1 MPGMNA
7 PLSEQSLQTAD
18 AGGGCR
24 ILLVEDNAVNR
35 TIAMKLLEKRGHV
48 VIAVENGA
56 LAVEATANDHFDMVL
71 MDVQMPVMDGLTA
84 TTQIRTREHATGG
97 HHLPIIA
104 VTAHA
109 LDQDRQ
115 RCLAAGMDD
124 YLPKPIRS
132 SDLYAAI
139 TRFAPA
145 ATSAGAATVSATM

>member
-1 MPGMNA
+1 MSPA
-7 PLSEQSLQTAD
+7 TIPVLAVP
-18 AGGGCR
+18 GCR
-24 ILLVEDNAVNR
+24 ILLVEDNLVNR
-35 TIAMKLLEKRGHV
+35 TIATKLLEKRGHV

-56 LAVEATANDHFDMVL
+56 LAVDVTARERFDMVL

-84 TTQIRTREHATGG
+84 TSRIRTREHTTGV
-97 HHLPIIA
+97 HLPIIA

-132 SDLYAAI
+132 ADLFATV
-139 TRFAPA
+139 TRFAPSPA
-145 ATSAGAATVSATM
+145 AA

>member
-1 MPGMNA
+1 MSPPREPVFEQQAMP
-7 PLSEQSLQTAD
+7 PD
-18 AGGGCR
+18 AGQSCR

-35 TIAMKLLEKRGHV
+35 TIATRLLQKRGHL

-56 LAVEATANDHFDMVL
+56 LAVEATASDHFDVVL

-84 TTQIRTREHATGG
+84 TTRIRDREHTTGV
-97 HHLPIIA
+97 HLPIIA

-124 YLPKPIRS
+124 YLPKPIRT

-139 TRFAPA
+139 SRFAPA
-145 ATSAGAATVSATM
+145 PSAEPQLAIH

>member
-1 MPGMNA
+1 MAALAA
-7 PLSEQSLQTAD
+7 PITELDVAAAPAAS
-18 AGGGCR
+18 CR

-35 TIAMKLLEKRGHV
+35 TIATRLLEKRGHV

-56 LAVEATANDHFDMVL
+56 LALDATANEHFDVVL

-84 TTQIRTREHATGG
+84 TARIREREHTTGV
-97 HHLPIIA
+97 HLPIIA

-109 LDQDRQ
+109 MDEDRG

-132 SDLYAAI
+132 ADLFAAI
-139 TRFAPA
+139 TRFAPSRDA
-145 ATSAGAATVSATM
+145 SART

>member
-1 MPGMNA
+1 MSLSSA
-7 PLSEQSLQTAD
+7 PVSELDVAAESA
-18 AGGGCR
+18 ASCR
-24 ILLVEDNAVNR
+24 ILLVEDNPVNR
-35 TIAMKLLEKRGHV
+35 TIATKLLEKRGHV

-56 LAVEATANDHFDMVL
+56 LAVEATASEHFDMVL

-84 TTQIRTREHATGG
+84 TARIRSREHSTGV
-97 HHLPIIA
+97 HVPIIA

-109 LDQDRQ
+109 MDQDRA

-132 SDLYAAI
+132 ADLFATI

-145 ATSAGAATVSATM
+145 ASAVATT

>member
-1 MPGMNA
+1 MSMPA
-7 PLSEQSLQTAD
+7 TIPDLAVP
-18 AGGGCR
+18 GCR

-35 TIAMKLLEKRGHV
+35 TIATKLLEKRGHV

-56 LAVEATANDHFDMVL
+56 LAVDVTASEHFDIVL

-84 TTQIRTREHATGG
+84 TAHIRTREHGTGG
-97 HHLPIIA
+97 HLPIIA

-109 LDQDRQ
+109 LDQDRA

-132 SDLYAAI
+132 ADLFATV
-139 TRFAPA
+139 TRFAPSP
-145 ATSAGAATVSATM
+145 ATAM